1 MPARK
6 TDHLERYRAKRQ
18 ADRTPEPFGAA
29 PKGGGQQ
36 FVVQMHAARVT
47 HYDFRLEM
55 EGVLRSWAVP
65 RGPSPNPADKRLAVH
80 VEDHPLEYAAFEG
93 RIPEGNYGAG
103 AVIIWDRGT
112 WSPVEDPLAGLAKGK
127 LLFDLNGHKLR
138 GRWTLIKTKR
148 SEKDWLLIKERDAY
162 ASDQSTDSYPA
173 DSVLSGLTVDELGS
187 GEDPAKPIEKELER
201 LGAAARRVDPAK
213 LRPMLAERGEPF
225 TKPGWLFEIKYDG
238 YRLIAAKSA
247 GTTRL
252 YSRAGHD
259 LSDTF
264 PEIVT
269 AIGAL
274 PFGHIVLD
282 GEVVVHD
289 SAGLPSFARLQKR
302 GRLTRRHDIARA
314 ALALPATYYA
324 FDLPGFGDYDLRGL
338 PLHARK
344 HVLERTLATVGPVR
358 YSAHVEGEG
367 EAMYEHMRKLGLEGV
382 LAKRADSKYVP
393 GRSSDWLKLR
403 IMETDDFVVVGWTDP
418 KGSQVGFGALLLA
431 QYAGDTLTFMGRAGS
446 GYSNEDLTTLRERVD
461 ALPAADPPAGAPSEA
476 GAHWV
481 KPGFAVEVRFR
492 EVTPDGLLRQP
503 VFLRLRDDK
512 PLEDCVRRSEGDAL
526 PAPVAVSSAAS
537 VDKHIHFTNLDK
549 VFWPGD
555 RYTKGDLIDYYRAV
569 STWLLPYL
577 TDRPLV
583 MTRYPDGIEGKSFF
597 QKDAPGYAPDW
608 IRRQVL
614 WSEQAEREVRYFIA
628 EDEESLAY
636 IINLGTIPLHI
647 WSSRLATLERPDWC
661 ILDLDPKG
669 APFADVLKIAKAIRV
684 LCKEIELPC
693 FPKTSGSTGLHA
705 LIPLGR
711 ALTYEQSRTLGE
723 LIARVIVNELP
734 DIATIVR
741 AVPARGGKVY
751 VDYLQNGH
759 GRLLVAPFSV
769 RPLPGAPVSMSLRWP
784 EVKTG
789 LANEKFNIRNAIA
802 RLEKSGD
809 PLYPVL
815 EETPDLGAALERLAG
830 RLETGG
836 GKRKKG

>member
-6 TDHLERYRAKRQ
+6 EADHLERYRAKRQ

-29 PKGGGQQ
+29 PVKGGQL

-80 VEDHPLEYAAFEG
+80 VEDHPLEYANFEG

-112 WSPVEDPLAGLAKGK
+112 WTPVEDPLAGLAKGK
-127 LLFDLNGHKLR
+127 LLFDLKGHKLR

-162 ASDQSTDSYPA
+162 ASDQSTDSYPS
-173 DSVLSGLTVDELGS
+173 DSVLSGLTVEELAS
-187 GEDPAKPIEKELER
+187 GEDPAAPIEKELAR
-201 LGAAARRVDPAK
+201 LGAVARRVDPAK

-225 TKPGWLFEIKYDG
+225 TKAGWLFEIKYDG
-238 YRLIAAKSA
+238 YRLIASKSA
-247 GTTRL
+247 GATRL
-252 YSRAGHD
+252 WSRAGHD

-269 AIGAL
+269 AIGGL
-274 PFGHIVLD
+274 PFEHIVLD

-289 SAGLPSFARLQKR
+289 TAGLPSFARLQKR

-338 PLHARK
+338 SLRARK
-344 HVLERTLATVGPVR
+344 SVLEGTLPTVGPVR

-382 LAKRADSKYVP
+382 LAKRADSKYVS
-393 GRSSDWLKLR
+393 GRSGDWLKLA
-403 IMETDDFVVVGWTDP
+403 IMNTDDFVVVGWTDP
-418 KGSQVGFGALLLA
+418 KGSQTGFGALLLA

-446 GYSNEDLTTLRERVD
+446 GYSIEDLTTLRERLD
-461 ALPAADPPAGAPSEA
+461 ALPKADPPAGAPAEA

-481 KPGFAVEVRFR
+481 RPDFAVEVRFR

-512 PLEDCVRRSEGDAL
+512 PLDECVRRSEGDEV
-526 PAPVAVSSAAS
+526 PAPAAVSGGSS

-549 VFWPGD
+549 VFWPGEG
-555 RYTKGDLIDYYRAV
+555 YTKGDLIDYYRAV
-569 STWLLPYL
+569 SKWLLPYL
-577 TDRPLV
+577 ADRPLV

-597 QKDAPGYAPDW
+597 QKDAPGYAPEW

-614 WSEQAEREVRYFIA
+614 WSEQAQREVRYFIA

-684 LCKEIELPC
+684 LCEDIELPC
-693 FPKTSGSTGLHA
+693 LPKTSGSTGLHV
-705 LIPLGR
+705 LIPLGQ
-711 ALTYEQSRTLGE
+711 AFTYEQSRTLGE
-723 LIARVIVNELP
+723 LIARVVTAELP
-734 DIATIVR
+734 DIATITR
-741 AVPARGGKVY
+741 AVGDRGGKVY

-759 GRLLVAPFSV
+759 GRLLVGPFSV
-769 RPLPGAPVSMSLRWP
+769 RPLPGAPVSMPLLWS
-784 EVKTG
+784 EVKSG
-789 LANEKFNIRNAIA
+789 LTNARFTIRNAVA
-802 RLEKSGD
+802 RLEKLGTD
-809 PLYPVL
+809 PLRPVIDL
-815 EETPDLGAALERLAG
+815 APDLGAALERLAERMQANG
-830 RLETGG
+830 
-836 GKRKKG
+836 